1 MRPLLF
7 VALLLA
13 AVPATAQWVPVI
25 EGEETVFYVDPAS
38 IEKDRHYRRVWQLED
53 LKDSDEDGYCSYTQ
67 QVEYDCSSGRFRSL
81 RVKAFRGQMADI
93 GAGCI
98 EKDICVAPR
107 QDAGFDAETG
117 ERRSTTAQW
126 SEIAPDTPNAHIL
139 KFICAR

>member
-1 MRPLLF
+1 MRPLLL
-7 VALLLA
+7 VALLFA
-13 AVPATAQWVPVI
+13 IAPATAQWVPVS

-98 EKDICVAPR
+98 EKDICLAPR
-107 QDAGFDAETG
+107 PDAE
-117 ERRSTTAQW
+117 
-126 SEIAPDTPNAHIL
+126 PDAATRGQASPAEWHEVGAGTPNAHIL
-139 KFICAR
+139 KFICSR

>member
-1 MRPLLF
+1 MRPLLL

-13 AVPATAQWVPVI
+13 VVPATAQWVPVS

-38 IEKDRHYRRVWQLED
+38 IEKDGQYRRVWQLED
-53 LKDSDEDGYCSYTQ
+53 LKDSDEDGYCSYTL
-67 QVEYDCSSGRFRSL
+67 QVEYDCGTGRFRSL

-98 EKDICVAPR
+98 EKDMCVAPR
-107 QDAGFDAETG
+107 QEADVDAQTI
-117 ERRSTTAQW
+117 ERTSVTRW
-126 SEIAPDTPNAHIL
+126 HEIAPDTPSAHIL